1 MLWEGADICAVA
13 GVLRQHAKASSS
25 VFLKLESLL
34 YILEGK
40 RDSCLFKS
48 VQLECEE
55 LVASTVNTSVEL
67 LIPIN
72 YVLVGLLCLVSCVN
86 RAEIREPL
94 TSCKWNAPK
103 NLVLKDIILVKQ
115 QHKRSVLEA
124 GVLKNAL
131 KQISSLHHL
140 VAKSAWAVRPQ
151 PIIVTEGNTKDNNTY
166 VLKHLQ
172 PLLSVTALSTHSYE
186 LVPAVTRIV
195 FKRCYLIRL
204 ALARIPS
211 LREWKCGMI
220 SFPLFIAAL
229 SVHKYN
235 FSRIRQ
241 KQNKQG

>member
-1 MLWEGADICAVA
+1 M
-13 GVLRQHAKASSS
+13 
-25 VFLKLESLL
+25 FLKLESLL

-40 RDSCLFKS
+40 RDSCLFKR

-55 LVASTVNTSVEL
+55 LVASTAEQL
-67 LIPIN
+67 LIPTN

-103 NLVLKDIILVKQ
+103 NLVLKDVILVQQ
-115 QHKRSVLEA
+115 QHKRRVSEA

-131 KQISSLHHL
+131 KQISSLYHL
-140 VAKSAWAVRPQ
+140 VAKSARAVRPQ

-195 FKRCYLIRL
+195 FKR
-204 ALARIPS
+204 RIS
-211 LREWKCGMI
+211 SDLLWQE
-220 SFPLFIAAL
+220 FPVYESENVA
-229 SVHKYN
+229 
-235 FSRIRQ
+235 
-241 KQNKQG
+241 